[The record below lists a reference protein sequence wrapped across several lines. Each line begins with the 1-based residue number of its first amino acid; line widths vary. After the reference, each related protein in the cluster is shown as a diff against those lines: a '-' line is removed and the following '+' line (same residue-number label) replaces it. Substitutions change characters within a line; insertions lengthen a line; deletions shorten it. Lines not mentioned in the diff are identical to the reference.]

1 MWGGGYIWV
10 TAQDL
15 GTCHTGDKSA
25 LKTVMSWLGGYMGL
39 GIPCFVY
46 EVTLWKLG

>member
-1 MWGGGYIWV
+1 MCVCVWGGGYIWV

-25 LKTVMSWLGGYMGL
+25 LKTVDVLVRSIYGAGDSMFCM
-39 GIPCFVY
+39 
-46 EVTLWKLG
+46 